1 MNTERKIKQKIWSRE
16 HTYFLIVQPGLES
29 ILRDEI
35 TSFGYNI
42 SKKII
47 GGIEVKGKLDVLYDI
62 SLKTRVATK
71 ILFRLAHF
79 KATHLSEIKKAL
91 NKVDFCLFWGKN
103 THFNITVSSKS
114 SKLYHTDMV
123 KEFIAKEILKF
134 SQKNDFNYIM
144 DKKSPETLYVR
155 IENNEVTLSLDS
167 SGDFLYKR
175 NIKKKSSKAP
185 VRENIAA
192 ALLLKYWDKN
202 KLLLDPMCGSA
213 TFSIEASMIKND
225 IAPGINRD
233 FNFMNWVNFREKTFS
248 FLKNKYKN
256 NLNYNVQSIQT
267 SDIEDSS
274 VAIANENLSLFNIK
288 AEKKNFFDI
297 IPSEKSGFIV
307 MNLPYDKRIRVE
319 MDFYKKVEN
328 KLLKDFKN
336 WEYLILISKNHK
348 FSKLKKDK
356 LRIKN
361 GGILLDIYHGILQEA

>member
-1 MNTERKIKQKIWSRE
+1 MNTERKIKQKIWSKE

-35 TSFGYNI
+35 TSFGYDI

-175 NIKKKSSKAP
+175 NIKKKTSKAP

-348 FSKLKKDK
+348 FNKLKKDK

-361 GGILLDIYHGILQEA
+361 GGILLDIYHGIL